1 MEQVF
6 IIFVLNNVCIAFL
19 PQVRRRRVPVNS
31 SASAL
36 FTPRPTINSRNC
48 SSVFFY
54 LSLFSLSGKILL
66 LRCKYRY
73 RYRLYLNK
81 KQRKPSDCS
90 LVLFL
95 VSSVW

>member
-1 MEQVF
+1 MEVF

-19 PQVRRRRVPVNS
+19 PQVRIRRVPVNS

-36 FTPRPTINSRNC
+36 FTPGPTINSRNC

-73 RYRLYLNK
+73 R
-81 KQRKPSDCS
+81 
-90 LVLFL
+90 
-95 VSSVW
+95 